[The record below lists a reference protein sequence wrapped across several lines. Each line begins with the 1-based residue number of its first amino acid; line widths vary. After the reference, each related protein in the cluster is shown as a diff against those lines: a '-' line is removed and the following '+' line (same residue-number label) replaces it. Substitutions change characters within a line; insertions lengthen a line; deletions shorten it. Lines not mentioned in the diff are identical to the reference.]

1 MTEKQKQVKAA
12 YMRLYRLR
20 KKEPTKGSIRIH
32 KKALKTAEKQFKTI
46 KKTAHLTEVD
56 LLRRK
61 ADSARKKADYYKK
74 KLTESDSRK
83 DQFKYFRKVIKAN
96 SEKDELLKKLGR
108 EKKKGKTV
116 KRKKGIINER
126 YSIWEAKDHLHKVM
140 KGEVKYKLY
149 KGKKF
154 ASQINNLNNELSRLS
169 LTANSNDIV
178 VISVNPVTDD
188 IIDIFIKK

>member
-1 MTEKQKQVKAA
+1 
-12 YMRLYRLR
+12 
-20 KKEPTKGSIRIH
+20 
-32 KKALKTAEKQFKTI
+32 
-46 KKTAHLTEVD
+46 
-56 LLRRK
+56 
-61 ADSARKKADYYKK
+61 
-74 KLTESDSRK
+74 
-83 DQFKYFRKVIKAN
+83 
-96 SEKDELLKKLGR
+96 
-108 EKKKGKTV
+108 
-116 KRKKGIINER
+116 
-126 YSIWEAKDHLHKVM
+126 M

>member
-12 YMRLYRLR
+12 YMRLYRLQ
-20 KKEPTKGSIRIH
+20 KKEPAKGSIRIH
-32 KKALKTAEKQFKTI
+32 KKAIKTAQKQFKTI
-46 KKTAHLTEVD
+46 KKTAHLTELD
-56 LLRRK
+56 LLKRK
-61 ADSARKKADYYKK
+61 ADSTRKRADYYKH
-74 KLTESDSRK
+74 KLSEADTRK
-83 DQFKYFRKVIKAN
+83 EQFKYFRKVIKAN
-96 SEKDELLKKLGR
+96 SEKDEILTKLGR
-108 EKKKGKTV
+108 EKKRGKTV

-126 YSIWEAKDHLHKVM
+126 YSIWEAKEHLHKLM
-140 KGEVKYKLY
+140 KGEIKYKLY

-188 IIDIFIKK
+188 ITDIFIKK